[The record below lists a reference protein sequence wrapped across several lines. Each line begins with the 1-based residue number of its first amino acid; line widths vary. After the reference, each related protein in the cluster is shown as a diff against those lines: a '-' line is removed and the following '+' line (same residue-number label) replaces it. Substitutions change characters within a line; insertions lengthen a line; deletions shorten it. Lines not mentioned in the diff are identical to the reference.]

1 MSNPPRK
8 QTCIC
13 GKSFRPDVAGRHDH
27 RTLYDHTP
35 STVPDDPQTRVNVAL
50 SMLQRDTVGPERRLE
65 LIEAALLGAS
75 VEELV
80 EMEKGRARRG

>member
-1 MSNPPRK
+1 MTNPPRK
-8 QTCIC
+8 QTCVC
-13 GKSFRPDVAGRHDH
+13 GKSFRPDVAGRYDH
-27 RTLYDHTP
+27 RTLYEHTP

-50 SMLQRDTVGPERRLE
+50 SMLQRDTVSPDRRLQ

-80 EMEKGRARRG
+80 EMERSGRRG